1 MAEFVG
7 DCMGKRER
15 DEHWKEHERAVAKAE
30 KAKAKSLMDD
40 KSKAWRKA
48 WRKACADY
56 LLVNNYCHDC
66 AKRGYTS
73 PAEQVAH
80 FIDPTSQVKF
90 WNIQNWQALCEPCFQ
105 RINEGK
111 TLTVHE
117 PIPKDAKL
125 YTVK

>member
-1 MAEFVG
+1 MAEFFG

-48 WRKACADY
+48 CADY

-80 FIDPTSQVKF
+80 LIDPTSQVKF